1 MFPILSVMTYL
12 PLAGA
17 LILMVLPRNDNLF
30 RWFTLGLTFI
40 NFVLSLITTIG
51 FDRNASGYQY
61 EEKISGWIPSIG
73 SQYHMGVDGVS
84 VLMVQLDGLLFFLAI
99 IASWNPI
106 RTRVREFYV
115 AMLLLNVGCV
125 GIFCAL
131 DFFLFY
137 IFWELVLIPMAI
149 LIGIWGGPRKLYA
162 AVKFFLYTL
171 AGSLL
176 MLVAIIAVYFQYSSK
191 IGVST
196 LDIPTITSAAMNYPA
211 QHNGTPFFDTTFQFW
226 AFLAFGI
233 AFAIKVPL
241 WPFHTWLPDAH
252 TEAPTAGSVI
262 LAGVMLKMG
271 CYGFIRFN
279 LPLFPDASKT
289 LAPLII
295 VLSLIAIIYGAW
307 VAMVQ
312 PDMKRLVAYSSV
324 SHMGFVMLGLFT
336 FAYGLRGEKDVLLG
350 NNTQAFSGA
359 VMQMFSHGLLTG
371 GLFLGVGVIYD
382 RLHTRDIQT
391 IQDTLRISNRM
402 PLYATIFMLYT
413 MGSLGL
419 PGISG
424 FIGEFLVFQGA
435 FRVTGAISAVASVVI
450 ILAAVYM
457 LWMYQRVFF
466 GRPADYDP
474 AVAMVHAEGG
484 HGEGHGEQSLPAPA
498 AMAAT
503 ASPATDAGARMF
515 GTRELSSTDQYSL
528 DKGGQ
533 NADEGHGHAATHG
546 HGHPAPDILNNGA
559 KFPDLTFGEWFTLYP
574 MGVLSIIVG
583 VFPALVLD
591 FLNKPAQFLTTALVE
606 HSQTALTIVEH
617 LNRNVK

>member
-1 MFPILSVMTYL
+1 MLSIMTYL

-17 LILMVLPRNDNLF
+17 IILMLLPRNDNLF
-30 RWFTLGLTFI
+30 RWFALAVTFA

-51 FDRNASGYQY
+51 FDRNAKGYQY
-61 EEKISGWIPSIG
+61 SETVDNWIPSIG
-73 SQYHMGVDGVS
+73 SHYHMGVDGVS
-84 VLMVQLDGLLFFLAI
+84 VLMVQLDGLLFLLAV
-99 IASWNPI
+99 IASWKSI
-106 RTRVREFYV
+106 QTRVREYFI
-115 AMLLLNVGCV
+115 ALLLLNVGLV

-162 AVKFFLYTL
+162 SIKFFLYTL
-171 AGSLL
+171 VGSLL

-191 IGVST
+191 TGLPAT
-196 LDIPTITSAAMNYPA
+196 LDIETITKAVMAYPA
-211 QHNGTPFFDTTFQFW
+211 AHNSQPFFDTTFQFW
-226 AFLAFGI
+226 AFLAFGL

-289 LAPLII
+289 LAPVII
-295 VLSLIAIIYGAW
+295 VMSLIAIIYGAW

-336 FAYGLRGEKDVLLG
+336 FAIGFKNENDVLVG

-391 IQDTLRISNRM
+391 IQNTLRVSNRM
-402 PLYATIFMLYT
+402 PLYATIFLLYT

-424 FIGEFLVFQGA
+424 FVGEFLVFQGA
-435 FRVTGAISAVASVVI
+435 FRVNGAISTVASVVI

-457 LWMYQRVFF
+457 LWVYQRVFF
-466 GRPADYDP
+466 GRPGDYDP
-474 AVAMVHAEGG
+474 TVAMAHASTG
-484 HGEGHGEQSLPAPA
+484 HGDHDDHAVTANVDSHSSSSPE
-498 AMAAT
+498 AT
-503 ASPATDAGARMF
+503 QRMF
-515 GTRELSSTDQYSL
+515 GMQHGSSTDQMAAS
-528 DKGGQ
+528 DKHS
-533 NADEGHGHAATHG
+533 DEEAHGVHGH
-546 HGHPAPDILNNGA
+546 HPDLDVLNNGA
-559 KFPDLTFGEWFTLYP
+559 KFPDLNFGEMLTLYP
-574 MGVLSIIVG
+574 MGILAILVG
-583 VFPALVLD
+583 IFPAWVLD
-591 FLNKPAQFLTTALVE
+591 FLNQPAQVLTQALTTHSNTAVRVVE
-606 HSQTALTIVEH
+606 HISRH
-617 LNRNVK
+617 F